1 MRKRS
6 VLRSGAFGIDP
17 FCYVFVA
24 PIVILYVTFS
34 IVPILRTF
42 VESFYSGNMV
52 VRGPFIGI
60 ANYTAIIKDRMFQQA
75 FSNSMIFT
83 LFSILFS
90 VSLAVIFAVMINS
103 PRVRFQT
110 AFKVIFFLPVVT
122 SFVATGYIWKWMYNP
137 TMGILNRILT
147 AVGIGSVNW
156 LGDPSSAMP
165 SMIGVNIWK
174 WVGYFMIIITAY
186 LQLID
191 QDLYEAARIDGAN
204 FLQVFFKVT
213 LPLLDAAILLCV
225 ILATIN
231 FLRTFAIV
239 LVMTQG
245 GPGGKTEL
253 ITTFVYNEAFGTGR
267 MRIGYSAAASMIL
280 FVLIMVVTMLLSRV
294 KKEV

>member
-1 MRKRS
+1 

>member
-1 MRKRS
+1 M
-6 VLRSGAFGIDP
+6 LRSGAFGIDP